1 MRVLFVFDGS
11 LTKERSGPAIRCL
24 ELAQVIAQ
32 QHEVTVATSQKSDL
46 EADPI
51 RIRADLAQNRT
62 LLGQLAREHDVVI
75 TQGLVL
81 TKFPFLRRAAKFL
94 VIDLYDPYLLEYLAH
109 PHPRLPELGF
119 LRQLHSVNR
128 QLMQGDFFLC
138 ANESQ
143 KDYWLGALGAL
154 GRLDPSQYARDPSFS
169 GLVGIVPF
177 GMPSQPPRKQRSALR
192 DAIPTIRP
200 GDTVLLWAG
209 GIWDW
214 LDPLVIIQA
223 VAEISKTRSDIKLVF
238 LGTRDPNPN
247 NRAMSMLGRCKA
259 ESKAMGV
266 LDETVIFLEG
276 WVPYDER
283 QNYLLDADI
292 GLSAHPDTIESRF
305 SFRTRILDYLWTG
318 LPMIVSQ
325 GDGWSEY
332 ISDKR
337 LGMAVPMGDVAAW
350 QAAIPSLVDDG
361 NERAAIR
368 RRIAA
373 LAPNFHWKTAAASL
387 VEFCNHPYRGN
398 SVPRVRQLLAPAMV
412 RLFESWRRLR

>member
-24 ELAQVIAQ
+24 ELAQVIAE
-32 QHEVTVATSQKSDL
+32 QHEVTVATSQKSNL
-46 EADPI
+46 QADHISI
-51 RIRADLAQNRT
+51 RSDVAQNRS
-62 LLGQLAREHDVVI
+62 LLGRLARDHDVVV

-81 TKFPFLRRAAKFL
+81 TKFPFLRGAAKFL
-94 VIDLYDPYLLEYLAH
+94 VVDLYDPYLLEYLAH

-138 ANESQ
+138 ANERQ
-143 KDYWLGALGAL
+143 RDHWLGALGAL
-154 GRLDPSQYARDPSFS
+154 GRLDPSQYARDPSFND
-169 GLVGIVPF
+169 LVGVVPF
-177 GMPSQPPRKQRSALR
+177 GMPSQPPRKQRSELR
-192 DAIPTIRP
+192 AAIPAIRP

-214 LDPLVIIQA
+214 LDPLVIIRA
-223 VAEISKTRSDIKLVF
+223 VGEISKSRSDIKLVF

-247 NRAMSMLGRCKA
+247 NRTMSMLERCKA
-259 ESKAMGV
+259 EAKSMRV

-292 GLSAHPDTIESRF
+292 GVSAHPDTIESRF
-305 SFRTRILDYLWTG
+305 SFRTRILDYLWAG

-373 LAPNFHWKTAAASL
+373 LAPNFHWKTAAAPL
-387 VEFCNHPYRGN
+387 VEYCNHPYRGN